1 RLGDLIRAVRIAR
14 RFDVIIVPGTG
25 ILDDFGDRWTG
36 MALQLFN
43 WALAARLA
51 GTPLAFVSIGAGPI
65 LHPLSRRLMK
75 AAARLA
81 RYRSYRDRNSK
92 DFMTGIGLRRPGDRV
107 TPDLAFR
114 LPRPE
119 AAAPAHGGKV
129 IGLGVMGYNGW
140 KHAQAD
146 GGAIYR
152 GYVGKL
158 GEFGAWLIGKGYGVR
173 LIVGDDGDAQAV
185 KDIAGAIA
193 AERGASGSDGII
205 AEPAASL
212 TDVMRQ
218 IGETE
223 LVVATR
229 FHNIVCALMMAK
241 PAISIGYAKKN
252 DVLLGEAGLG
262 DFCQHIERLDV
273 DLLKRQFETLMA
285 ERERHIPRIAA
296 TAEAYRQELEAQEAR
311 LLTELL

>member
-1 RLGDLIRAVRIAR
+1 
-14 RFDVIIVPGTG
+14 
-25 ILDDFGDRWTG
+25 
-36 MALQLFN
+36 
-43 WALAARLA
+43 
-51 GTPLAFVSIGAGPI
+51 
-65 LHPLSRRLMK
+65 
-75 AAARLA
+75 
-81 RYRSYRDRNSK
+81 
-92 DFMTGIGLRRPGDRV
+92 MTGIGLRRPGDMV

-119 AAAPAHGGKV
+119 AATPAHGRKI
-129 IGLGVMGYNGW
+129 IGLGVMGYSGW
-140 KHAQAD
+140 KHAQTD

-152 GYVGKL
+152 RYVGKL

-185 KDIAGAIA
+185 EDVAGAIA
-193 AERGASGSDGII
+193 AERGGSDGIV

>member
-1 RLGDLIRAVRIAR
+1 MSISWPRSVQRSATPHQRSFRLLQEQPARPDSQTGRRALRIGIFGLFGYGNLGNDGSLESFLGFLRAARPDAELCSICYGGDIVSERFGLPALPIREPRRGGVAGKLDRALFHVPGRLGDLIRAVRIAR

-36 MALQLFN
+36 MALQLCN

-75 AAARLA
+75 AAARMA

-114 LPRPE
+114 LSRPE

-152 GYVGKL
+152 GYVSKL

-193 AERGASGSDGII
+193 AERGA
-205 AEPAASL
+205 
-212 TDVMRQ
+212 
-218 IGETE
+218 
-223 LVVATR
+223 
-229 FHNIVCALMMAK
+229 
-241 PAISIGYAKKN
+241 
-252 DVLLGEAGLG
+252 
-262 DFCQHIERLDV
+262 
-273 DLLKRQFETLMA
+273 
-285 ERERHIPRIAA
+285 
-296 TAEAYRQELEAQEAR
+296 
-311 LLTELL
+311 